1 MKEQIIKEITE
12 KVLVKLGK
20 HEVELAN
27 WQEQILAMTENI
39 EGADTLNYNVNLSSI
54 TDLKKFISN
63 SKNIEKDFNQIKDAL
78 DKIQIQKENILSKK
92 STLYKYVSKLNIDAT
107 NMLNVFEKKMRE
119 LGLNPNENDL
129 YNQASK
135 IYGINADYR
144 DKLDRIK

>member
-92 STLYKYVSKLNIDAT
+92 STLYKYVSQLNIDAT